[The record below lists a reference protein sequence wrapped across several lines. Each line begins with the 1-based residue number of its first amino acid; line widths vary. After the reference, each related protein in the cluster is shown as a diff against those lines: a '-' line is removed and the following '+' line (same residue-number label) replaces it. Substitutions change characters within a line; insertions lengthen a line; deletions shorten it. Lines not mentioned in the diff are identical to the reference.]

1 MEQEQHVLVALRHHY
16 MIKASYENKTKKY
29 ELEEHDSSTY
39 DASKSKYSSTITGAL
54 PAAAELEES
63 ISSTRFR
70 FLSTTTSSANAGGG
84 DVDELVSSS
93 DSSASPSS

>member
-16 MIKASYENKTKKY
+16 MTKASYENKTKKY

-54 PAAAELEES
+54 PAATELEETF
-63 ISSTRFR
+63 SSTRFL

-93 DSSASPSS
+93 DSSTSPSS